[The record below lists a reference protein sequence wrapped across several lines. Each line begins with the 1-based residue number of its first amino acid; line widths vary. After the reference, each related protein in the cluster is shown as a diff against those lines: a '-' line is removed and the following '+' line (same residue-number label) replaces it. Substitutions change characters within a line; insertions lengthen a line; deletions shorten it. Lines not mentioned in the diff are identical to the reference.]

1 MKGIILAGGTGTRL
15 KELTTVTNKH
25 LLPVYD
31 KPMIYF
37 PINTI
42 KNAGIESVMIVTD
55 KRRTSDF
62 LLLLGSGEN
71 FNLRFTYAL
80 QESARGIADALNKAR
95 DFANE
100 DDITVI
106 LGDNIIFGNT
116 DFLKE
121 PLKKS
126 CRIFLK
132 EVKDPER
139 FGIAYIK
146 DNKIEKIIE
155 KPKKSESNLAIIG
168 LYQYSSSVFDIID
181 KIKPSKRN
189 EMEITDVNRYFLNN
203 DDIEYKI
210 VSNDWIDAGT
220 IESLFIASEME
231 RKELNNIY

>member
-15 KELTTVTNKH
+15 KELTKVTNKH
-25 LLPVYD
+25 LLPIYD

-37 PINTI
+37 PINTL
-42 KNAGIESVMIVTD
+42 KDAGIESVMIVTD

-62 LLLLGSGEN
+62 LLLLGSGEDYK
-71 FNLRFTYAL
+71 LRFTYAL
-80 QESARGIADALNKAR
+80 QESAKGIADALNKAR
-95 DFANE
+95 DFANK

-106 LGDNIIFGNT
+106 LGDNILFGNT

-155 KPKKSESNLAIIG
+155 KPKRSMSNLAIIG
-168 LYQYSSSVFDIID
+168 LYQYKNNVFDIIE
-181 KIKPSKRN
+181 KTNPSKRN
-189 EMEITDVNRYFLNN
+189 ELEITDVNKYFLNN
-203 DDIEYKI
+203 DEMEYKI
-210 VSNDWIDAGT
+210 IDNDWIDAGT
-220 IESLFIASEME
+220 IESLFIATEME
-231 RKELNNIY
+231 RNLSHHA